1 MPIPLSHQNESYI
14 LKNFVCFCINETF
27 FYYWCIKLIQ
37 QVLGIINSIKGLN
50 QKENF
55 FGLIQNYS
63 KLYYV
68 SAVYVFQGE
77 TWVYLHLLSILENL
91 SERFSYKRACS
102 NFFIWSFCFFLLREP
117 DKSIEILSGF
127 KSIEFS

>member
-50 QKENF
+50 QKEILLVWF
-55 FGLIQNYS
+55 KTIRSFIMSQLYMFS
-63 KLYYV
+63 KEKLGFIYIYYP
-68 SAVYVFQGE
+68 
-77 TWVYLHLLSILENL
+77 
-91 SERFSYKRACS
+91 FSK
-102 NFFIWSFCFFLLREP
+102 I
-117 DKSIEILSGF
+117 
-127 KSIEFS
+127 